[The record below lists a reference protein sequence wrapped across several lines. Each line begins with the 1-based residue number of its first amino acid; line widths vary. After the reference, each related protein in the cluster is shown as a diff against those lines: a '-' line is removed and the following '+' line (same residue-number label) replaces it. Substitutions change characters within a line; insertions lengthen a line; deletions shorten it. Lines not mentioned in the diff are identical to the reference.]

1 MDSVTQIAL
10 GSAVGHAVLGRQIGR
25 RAILWGAVLGTLP
38 DLDVLLPAA
47 HDAAAFTEHRGFSHS
62 LLVMALAT
70 PVLVWLIRRIH
81 PDTAHLR
88 GRWYAL
94 VYLVLATHALLD
106 AFTVYGTQ
114 LFWPLSHYPI
124 SGSAIFIID
133 PLYTLPLLVG
143 VGVALFARDVDRG
156 MRANTV
162 GLVLSCLYLAW
173 ACGAKW
179 HTERVV
185 HHYLAQEGIPHER
198 VLTTPGAFNTLIWR
212 IVVMD
217 GDTYLEGFYSLIDGH
232 PAPTFTRHTHSPDL
246 LAELKNLPHVARLRQ
261 FTHGYYRVQ
270 EQDGL
275 LIFSDLR
282 MGMRE
287 VYVFR
292 FALATRDDNP
302 GAWRPITPYRLE
314 TRYRT
319 GQLGWLRQRLR
330 DATAD

>member
-1 MDSVTQIAL
+1 MDSITQIAL

-25 RAILWGAVLGTLP
+25 RAVLWGAVLGTLP

-47 HDAAAFTEHRGFSHS
+47 NDVAAFTEHRGFSHS
-62 LLVMALAT
+62 LLVIAAITPLLMWLA
-70 PVLVWLIRRIH
+70 RRLH

-94 VYLVLATHALLD
+94 IFLVLTTHVLLD

-114 LFWPLSHYPI
+114 LFWPLSDYPV
-124 SGSAIFIID
+124 SGSVIFIID
-133 PLYTLPLLVG
+133 PLYTLPLLIG
-143 VGVALFARDVDRG
+143 VGIALFARDADRG

-179 HTERVV
+179 HTDTVV
-185 HHYLAQEGIPHER
+185 REYLARENMPHER

-217 GDTYLEGFYSLIDGH
+217 GDGYYEGFYSLIDGH
-232 PAPTFTRHTHSPDL
+232 PAPTFTRHVQTPEQLEPLH
-246 LAELKNLPHVARLRQ
+246 ALPHVDRLRR
-261 FTHGYYRVQ
+261 FTHGFYSVR
-270 EQDGL
+270 ERDNT
-275 LIFSDLR
+275 LILSDLR

-287 VYVFR
+287 SYVFR
-292 FALATRDDNP
+292 FALATQDQDT
-302 GAWRPITPYRLE
+302 GWQAITPYQLE
-314 TRYRT
+314 TRYSS
-319 GQLGWLRQRLR
+319 GQLGWLWRRLR
-330 DATAD
+330 NAELE